1 MFSSDFFK
9 HTRKIYSEHNF
20 PTYWTHYT
28 VSYLKS
34 HWKQLENNYFKK
46 LPWMKIYVSGGEEA
60 TPSSVFSLTENIPPN
75 NKYFLIVKA
84 LTINMI

>member
-1 MFSSDFFK
+1 
-9 HTRKIYSEHNF
+9 
-20 PTYWTHYT
+20 
-28 VSYLKS
+28 
-34 HWKQLENNYFKK
+34 
-46 LPWMKIYVSGGEEA
+46 MKIYVSGGEEA